1 MRHHDSKKRVEQKR
15 IKDVSKL
22 RQLRNLIIDMDGVL
36 YRGNAPIQGAGE
48 FLQFLRQIGVR
59 FLLLTNNSTLTT
71 AQYVAK
77 LARMGIQ
84 AVEEEILTSGEATAM
99 YLAKVAPP
107 GTKIYLIG
115 EHGVR
120 QALERRGFVLSED
133 MDVAYVVVGLDH
145 QFDYE
150 KMSRATRAIRA
161 GAKFI
166 GTNPDKT
173 FPSEGE
179 LTPGAGALLAA
190 IEAATD
196 TSPLIIGKPEP
207 LIFEIAFQKLQ
218 AEPRTT
224 AILGDRLD
232 TDIIGGHQLG
242 LTTILVLSGV
252 TEQQQLAHSPVA
264 PDLVYE
270 DIAAL
275 HRDWL
280 RIAG

>member
-1 MRHHDSKKRVEQKR
+1 MT
-15 IKDVSKL
+15 VSKL
-22 RQLRNLIIDMDGVL
+22 NQLRSLLIDMDGVL

-48 FLQFLRQIGVR
+48 FLRFLRQIGVH

-84 AVEEEILTSGEATAM
+84 VEEKEILTSGEATAM
-99 YLAKVAPP
+99 YLAGIAPP
-107 GTKIYLIG
+107 GTKVYLIG
-115 EHGVR
+115 EQGVR
-120 QALERRGFVLSED
+120 KELEKRRFVLSED

-150 KMSRATRAIRA
+150 KMTRATRAIRA

-196 TSPLIIGKPEP
+196 TAPLVIGKPQP
-207 LIFEIAFQKLQ
+207 AIFEIAFQKLQ
-218 AEPRTT
+218 ADPKTT

-232 TDIIGGHQLG
+232 TDILGGKRLG
-242 LTTILVLSGV
+242 LMTILVLSGV
-252 TEQQQLAHSPVA
+252 TDQQQLANSTLV

-270 DIAAL
+270 DVAAL
-275 HRDWL
+275 YRDWQ
-280 RIAG
+280 RVVG